1 MIEKNNTLISIK
13 NLSAAYPVYDSPKSL
28 IMEIITGKK
37 NHDLFWALNNIN
49 LEIKEKQRV
58 GIIGP
63 NGSGKTTLL
72 KIITG
77 NLKPTSGYLQV
88 NGNISAMLSLTSFLN
103 PEETGLEN
111 IKFNLLMNGCK
122 SSEIEK
128 LTEEIIEF
136 TELSHFIYSP
146 VKTYSSGMHAKLAFG
161 ITTAIKPEILV
172 IDEIL
177 SVGDSYF
184 VGKAMKR
191 MMNLCEQGKGLIF
204 VSHSLSAVQM
214 LCNRVIWLD
223 NGCIREIGAVDYV
236 LKKYEEDY
244 RKKEDEATR
253 IGNRI
258 RKNKLINK
266 INQDELDQA
275 NIVRIRLVSENDQK
289 SFQDTHFVRLVEY
302 SVDNSEFEKV
312 NFNIQDI
319 NDTNVNACLEVLT
332 SEWGRLYNKKNS
344 ECRVL
349 SSKSGK
355 NKGGHLLFKILN
367 STDKT
372 YELKLYIESQSILN
386 QEKIDVEFINY
397 ETGKWEKATILERQ
411 NLKDKWESISVALKV
426 PKVNP
431 EIYQSILEKIENENK
446 PEAEIRNV
454 QLVSEGKQTYCIN
467 EGNSFEIQVNI
478 IANHQIQCLDVGI
491 KINRSDGYYV
501 FWQSSGFNDN
511 NLINFQG
518 EKTVCFI
525 FEKNY
530 FPAGEYEVSA
540 YCANGWNWPDNY
552 PYTEVFTRKVSEL
565 KFTVRHE
572 FPGLDFGLINM
583 RVPITYQSSLQSEA
597 IQSDQQ
603 MEEK

>member
-28 IMEIITGKK
+28 IVEMITGKK
-37 NHDLFWALNNIN
+37 NHDLFWALNDIN

-223 NGCIREIGAVDYV
+223 NGCIRETGAVDYV

-275 NIVRIRLVSENDQK
+275 NIFRIRLVSENDQK

-332 SEWGRLYNKKNS
+332 SEWGRLYNKQNS

-355 NKGGHLLFKILN
+355 SKGGHLLFKILN
-367 STDKT
+367 STDKI
-372 YELKLYIESQSILN
+372 YELKLYIEIQSILN

-411 NLKDKWESISVALKV
+411 NLKDKWESISVKLKV

-431 EIYQSILEKIENENK
+431 EIYQSILEKIENDNK
-446 PEAEIRNV
+446 PDAEIKNV
-454 QLVSEGKQTYCIN
+454 QLVCDGKQTYCIN
-467 EGNSFEIQVNI
+467 ERDSFEIQVNI
-478 IANHQIQCLDVGI
+478 IANHQIPCLDVGI

-552 PYTEVFTRKVSEL
+552 PYTEVFTRRVSEL

-583 RVPITYQSSLQSEA
+583 RVPITYQSSLHSET
-597 IQSDQQ
+597 I
-603 MEEK
+603 